1 MIDINFLSS
10 SILISPKILQF
21 AKDGK
26 FEESWIIKKD
36 QFLLTDQ
43 EIDAYLNKEPYKQLI
58 VEYIWNND
66 QDDKRY
72 VFTLKLDDTC
82 ILKDHKEF
90 IHICLELLNDSL
102 DFKSI
107 IQTLDEKVIGH
118 PYLFSVPVD
127 LIRMGIFNFWF
138 SVGPV
143 DLWKQGEDFSEQ
155 TTLSRLQ
162 SRPEIMKS
170 TLNYQGLAFIF
181 NSAGTQ
187 NGPNHILKTPCCKKI
202 GNEWVVDK
210 ELTINNMKK
219 FLL

>member
-72 VFTLKLDDTC
+72 VFT
-82 ILKDHKEF
+82 F
-90 IHICLELLNDSL
+90 IKNSFI
-102 DFKSI
+102 
-107 IQTLDEKVIGH
+107 
-118 PYLFSVPVD
+118 SV
-127 LIRMGIFNFWF
+127 
-138 SVGPV
+138 
-143 DLWKQGEDFSEQ
+143 
-155 TTLSRLQ
+155 
-162 SRPEIMKS
+162 
-170 TLNYQGLAFIF
+170 
-181 NSAGTQ
+181 
-187 NGPNHILKTPCCKKI
+187 
-202 GNEWVVDK
+202 
-210 ELTINNMKK
+210 
-219 FLL
+219 